1 MRIFEGI
8 ILLGFGVLILMGGLF
23 LTFSI
28 VVYSL
33 KEQDNEGFWYLI
45 LSVLMILLGGTS
57 LLSGWTKINNRRI
70 D

>member
-8 ILLGFGVLILMGGLF
+8 ILLGLGILILIGGLF
-23 LTFSI
+23 LSFNI

-45 LSVLMILLGGTS
+45 LSALMILLGGAS
-57 LLSGWTKINNRRI
+57 VSSGWNKINNRRI